1 MKSLTVLNI
10 EDKILK
16 LYHITYF
23 FFYKFHAI
31 SSRKKF
37 NVFIKKIR
45 FVFQKRLIRFVND
58 LRINGFCHSL
68 VDSSVNFCPAL
79 SISTSL
85 RFESRRWIIWEETVD
100 VKMWFHINKSSSI
113 HFYETLKKKNR
124 LDPKTLKFVK

>member
-23 FFYKFHAI
+23 FFLQI
-31 SSRKKF
+31 SCYFKQKKIQRF
-37 NVFIKKIR
+37 YKKIR

-100 VKMWFHINKSSSI
+100 VGMWFHINKSSSI